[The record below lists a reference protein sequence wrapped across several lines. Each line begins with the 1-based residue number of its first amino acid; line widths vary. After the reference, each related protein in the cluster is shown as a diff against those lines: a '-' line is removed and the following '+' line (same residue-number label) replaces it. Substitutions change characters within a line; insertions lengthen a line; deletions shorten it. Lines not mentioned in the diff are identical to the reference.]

1 MSSIIVKLEDI
12 GGKLTSKLQT
22 KEHAHFHMLYV
33 SNFPT
38 SASCN
43 SRNVLLKEANRLHDG
58 RRVGHQVLV
67 DSVTVPISVFLY
79 LI

>member
-43 SRNVLLKEANRLHDG
+43 SRNVLLKEAKRFFYNG
-58 RRVGHQVLV
+58 RRVGHLVLV
-67 DSVTVPISVFLY
+67 DSVTVPLFVFL
-79 LI
+79 